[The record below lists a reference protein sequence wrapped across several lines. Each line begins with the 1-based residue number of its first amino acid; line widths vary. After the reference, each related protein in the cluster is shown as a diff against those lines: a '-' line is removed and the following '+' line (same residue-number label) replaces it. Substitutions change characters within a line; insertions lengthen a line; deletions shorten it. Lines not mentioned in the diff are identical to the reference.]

1 MKPKLIVRRFTLV
14 CTLGILMV
22 FGSAPRTSS
31 AQDTRRVVN
40 VDAVQDTISRHIYGH
55 FAEHLGRDIY
65 GGFWV
70 QKSEGSSGEGAGTAT
85 DPPSGPSS
93 GWQYNEDVIE
103 ALRAIDIPN
112 VRWPGGCFADTYHWK
127 EAIGP
132 LDERKAI
139 VNTHWGGV
147 SEDNSFGTHEFMG
160 LVERLGAEPFIVG
173 NGGSGTVEEMA
184 DWWDIKYWGVG
195 NENWICGG
203 NMTAE
208 YYSDLYRRFATYTRH
223 HGDGEL
229 YEVATGPSANN
240 YGGHE
245 AWTETLMQESGPM
258 IDGLSLHFYVFVD
271 GVWEGRGS
279 ATDFTEDEWFS
290 AMYQARRFDD
300 IITRYSTIMDRYDPE
315 KRVGLSIDEWGMWHK
330 VEPGTNPGFLY
341 QQNALRDAL
350 VAAVSLNIFNQHA
363 DRVEIA
369 NIAQTINVLQAMILT
384 KGDDMILTPT
394 YHVFDM
400 YQVHHDAALLP
411 TATIEDG
418 SYEHGGRSIPTISSS
433 ASRDEEGRMHVTIAN
448 MDPNRARKV
457 QLKFRGAAVAGVSTG
472 RVLTADA
479 MQAHNTFDEPEAVK
493 PEPFDG
499 TEVSGNT
506 LSVQM
511 PSKSVVVLEL
521 E

>member
-1 MKPKLIVRRFTLV
+1 VGNPNDNYYNFQSTPHVMEERTELVEGLIDIAMEDAEREDEIKIAWDEYNVWYRARSGSDMEGETALEERYNLSDALVIAGFLNGFIRQADIVKMANLAQLVNVIGTMFTTPDDMFKQTIYYPLQLYSEHAYGTSLDV
-14 CTLGILMV
+14 HVNSETYDTDEFVIGLGEQRTQQSDMPYLDV
-22 FGSAPRTSS
+22 SATY
-31 AQDTRRVVN
+31 QDDGEVIINVVN
-40 VDAVQDTISRHIYGH
+40 RNKD
-55 FAEHLGRDIY
+55 
-65 GGFWV
+65 
-70 QKSEGSSGEGAGTAT
+70 
-85 DPPSGPSS
+85 
-93 GWQYNEDVIE
+93 
-103 ALRAIDIPN
+103 
-112 VRWPGGCFADTYHWK
+112 
-127 EAIGP
+127 EAITTDLLAQTGAFEGP
-132 LDERKAI
+132 FEVYEINGPDVKARNNFEEQPVQTEQLDDVQA
-139 VNTHWGGV
+139 
-147 SEDNSFGTHEFMG
+147 S
-160 LVERLGAEPFIVG
+160 G
-173 NGGSGTVEEMA
+173 NA
-184 DWWDIKYWGVG
+184 
-195 NENWICGG
+195 
-203 NMTAE
+203 
-208 YYSDLYRRFATYTRH
+208 
-223 HGDGEL
+223 
-229 YEVATGPSANN
+229 
-240 YGGHE
+240 
-245 AWTETLMQESGPM
+245 
-258 IDGLSLHFYVFVD
+258 
-271 GVWEGRGS
+271 
-279 ATDFTEDEWFS
+279 FTEDEWFS

-411 TATIEDG
+411 TTTIEDG
-418 SYEHGGRSIPTISSS
+418 SYEHGGRSIPAISSS